1 MLAGDFLVMSV
12 EMNRPTLN
20 IFSTIPWFMSWTNVH
35 PKLLLLGYFNTT
47 TEKET
52 DILTNKEIEER
63 EEEGGGEGGERQRH
77 NGQQFLILKRIYA
90 QLLRG
95 VP

>member
-1 MLAGDFLVMSV
+1 
-12 EMNRPTLN
+12 
-20 IFSTIPWFMSWTNVH
+20 MSWTNVH
-35 PKLLLLGYFNTT
+35 TKLLLLGYFNTT

-52 DILTNKEIEER
+52 DILTNREIEER
-63 EEEGGGEGGERQRH
+63 EEEGVKRVGERQRQ
-77 NGQQFLILKRIYA
+77 NGQQFLILERIYA

>member
-1 MLAGDFLVMSV
+1 
-12 EMNRPTLN
+12 
-20 IFSTIPWFMSWTNVH
+20 MSWTNVH

-52 DILTNKEIEER
+52 DILTNREIEER
-63 EEEGGGEGGERQRH
+63 EEEGVKRVGERQRQ
-77 NGQQFLILKRIYA
+77 NGQQFLILERIYA